1 MVRTANSLRKL
12 LIRISVDGVIIPLY
26 LRIGYTSQLVTGQ
39 VQLVSS
45 SLVIIT
51 WISIL
56 RSYDK
61 TIFPTKSVNRD
72 FVDDA
77 IITSLVM
84 NRLFQQLNHSL
95 QVYT

>member
-45 SLVIIT
+45 RLVIIT